1 MLGWKTV
8 ILITCVVLR
17 ACWVLI
23 VWTAEVDIA
32 KTHYLMWE
40 ASLSKAVVFIT
51 HSSGTCCIES
61 ACQDTHTH
69 THSLPKSP
77 LHLAS
82 FQPNDGHYHFSITFA
97 GLNCSI
103 SGVLCYFRKLKNI
116 QPATV
121 NTIFKLKGSQVQSK
135 CILLY
140 STLCVFLTVF
150 DVRFY
155 NFRFKAFMQ
164 VKHQISTQYNILY
177 CISSGLYVV
186 YSIFPMNT

>member
-1 MLGWKTV
+1 MKNCNINYLCCLKSLLSV
-8 ILITCVVLR
+8 DCVNSWGGHRQNTLFDVRGQLVQSS
-17 ACWVLI
+17 CVYYTLLWHLLHWV
-23 VWTAEVDIA
+23 
-32 KTHYLMWE
+32 
-40 ASLSKAVVFIT
+40 SLP
-51 HSSGTCCIES
+51 G
-61 ACQDTHTH
+61 HTH

-177 CISSGLYVV
+177 CIASGLYVV

>member
-51 HSSGTCCIES
+51 HSLAPAALSQP
-61 ACQDTHTH
+61 ARTHTH

-177 CISSGLYVV
+177 CIASGLYVV